1 MIEESAQITR
11 LDQDGVWIEVNRKS
25 ACAACS
31 AQAGCGQKKLVDWLP
46 TKRVEVLVENPLN
59 LILAPGQV
67 VTVGLEEGALLR
79 ASMLIYLTPLLGLI
93 ISTLILNFLNFSE
106 TFQILGAILGLTVG
120 FITTRIVSVRR
131 VALGDFSPRLLRTQ
145 S

>member
-11 LDQDGVWIEVNRKS
+11 LAEAGVWIEVNRKS

-46 TKRVEVLVENPLN
+46 SKQVEVFVENPLN

-79 ASMLIYLTPLLGLI
+79 ASLLVYFTPLLGLI
-93 ISTLILNFLNFSE
+93 AAALILNLLDFSE
-106 TFQILGAILGLTVG
+106 TFQIIGSILGLTIG
-120 FITTRIVSVRR
+120 FVLTRIVSVRR
-131 VALGDFSPRLLRTQ
+131 MALGDFKPRLLRTQ
-145 S
+145 